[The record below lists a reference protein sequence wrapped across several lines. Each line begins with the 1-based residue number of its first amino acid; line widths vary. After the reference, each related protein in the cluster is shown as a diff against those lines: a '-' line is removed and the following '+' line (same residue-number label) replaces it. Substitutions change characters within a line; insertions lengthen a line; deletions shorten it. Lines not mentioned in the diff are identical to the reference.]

1 VAAKLDPQILESLED
16 VLHGNSLQEARHNI
30 GELKE
35 KVIEHAEV
43 SIRVLILAWNFILLL
58 LYS

>member
-1 VAAKLDPQILESLED
+1 MDPKILESLED
-16 VLHGNSLQEARHNI
+16 VLHGNSLQEARHDI

-43 SIRVLILAWNFILLL
+43 DISFKITQTLSNLGFD
-58 LYS
+58 